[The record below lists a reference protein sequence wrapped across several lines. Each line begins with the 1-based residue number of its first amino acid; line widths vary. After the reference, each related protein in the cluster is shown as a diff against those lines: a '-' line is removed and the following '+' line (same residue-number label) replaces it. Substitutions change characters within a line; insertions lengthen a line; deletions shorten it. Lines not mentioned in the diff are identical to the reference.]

1 MTPTRVLLGLA
12 GVAIWGYGIVR
23 FVEGS
28 EVGGGLLVLGGG
40 VLVVIAL
47 HRGWGD
53 FWEGLINWLWGLGR

>member
-1 MTPTRVLLGLA
+1 MTATRVLLGLA
-12 GVAIWGYGIVR
+12 GLAIWGYGIVR

-40 VLVVIAL
+40 LLLVFAL
-47 HRGWGD
+47 HRGWAD